1 MQPIH
6 VPDDWPEDGLLTF
19 EEFCNII
26 RIPQRTARDW
36 RRRGV
41 GPRWQRLEGTG
52 RLYLT
57 VAELRRFVG
66 TATTAPQ
73 QARSHG

>member
-19 EEFCNII
+19 EEFATSSESHNA
-26 RIPQRTARDW
+26 PSATGDAEASDLA
-36 RRRGV
+36 GN
-41 GPRWQRLEGTG
+41 RLEGTG

-57 VAELRRFVG
+57 VA
-66 TATTAPQ
+66 
-73 QARSHG
+73 